1 MNMIDGIYIVI
12 LQLFQTLFQ
21 PTHFYLLSIS
31 ADLFAIMDFKVDSI
45 LFDVTNLNQDQITFN
60 LIDCLD
66 Y

>member
-31 ADLFAIMDFKVDSI
+31 ADLFAMDFKVDYIS
-45 LFDVTNLNQDQITFN
+45 FDVTNLNKDQITFN